1 MKKLLAFLTFLLF
14 LLLVWFAWNWYK
26 ETVVCCTDTVVE
38 TKYGSLHYDCK
49 SDEPITG
56 EGWDQKKSEILSAK
70 AEGKK
75 LLIVGPYFD
84 GENENMG
91 LSRAKKVEKLFIG
104 PLTDADIEIS
114 SRSFTDCENAKKDAL
129 GQTSFKWVVRNEH
142 VVEQHD
148 KTYIYFKYNT
158 DKPIDTKHIVNYLD
172 KLAVNLKSSGE
183 TVQLTGHTDADGDD
197 AYNMKLGLKRAN
209 RVKTYLLSKGVAEDK
224 ISIDSKGKREPID
237 TNGTPEGKQKNR
249 RVEIKIK

>member
-38 TKYGSLHYDCK
+38 TKYGPLHYDCN

-56 EGWDQKKSEILSAK
+56 EAWAQKKSEILSAK

-114 SRSFTDCENAKKDAL
+114 SKSFTDCENAKKDAL
-129 GQTSFKWVVRNEH
+129 GQTFFKWVVRNEH
-142 VVEQHD
+142 VVQLHD
-148 KTYIYFKYNT
+148 KTFIYFKYDS
-158 DKPIDTKHIVNYLD
+158 DKEIDIAHVVTYLD
-172 KLAVNLKSSGE
+172 NLAKELKSTGKS
-183 TVQLTGHTDADGDD
+183 VSLTGHTDADGDD
-197 AYNMKLGLKRAN
+197 AFNMELGLKRAK
-209 RVKTYLLSKGVAEDK
+209 RVKADLMKRGVSEDK
-224 ISIDSKGKREPID
+224 ISVNSKGKREPID